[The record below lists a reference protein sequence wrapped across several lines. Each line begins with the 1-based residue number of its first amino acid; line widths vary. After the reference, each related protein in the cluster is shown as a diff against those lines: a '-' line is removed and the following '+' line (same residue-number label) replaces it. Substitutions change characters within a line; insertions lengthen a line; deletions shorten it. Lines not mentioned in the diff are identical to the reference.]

1 MEEKKKSSGRT
12 LSFYNNYFKDNFWP
26 KKTVGR
32 KRSIWQ

>member
-12 LSFYNNYFKDNFWP
+12 LSFYNNYFKDTFWS